1 MHEEVRSDLSE
12 KKKIKD
18 LFLVVLNSIN
28 IKENRQLVSQLI
40 SFASN
45 LCYGAGKFR
54 KMLVNDKD
62 RDPVDFLKMLATI
75 LDSAQE
81 SETFHIE
88 LHKQTVE
95 QKAAEQDRILLKQCT
110 LNLVGNL
117 CCEIDLRK
125 MIVADMGG
133 LLSQVVCGF
142 KKDGT
147 EKKFDW
153 LGNVTREFN
162 VFINCC

>member
-1 MHEEVRSDLSE
+1 MDEEVRKDLSE

-18 LFLVVLNSIN
+18 LFLVVINSIN

-54 KMLVNDKD
+54 RMLCDDKE
-62 RDPVDFLKMLATI
+62 RDPKDFLKMLATI

-88 LHKQTVE
+88 ISKQSKE
-95 QKAAEQDRILLKQCT
+95 QKDGEQDRILLKQCT

-117 CCEIDLRK
+117 CCEVDLRK

-133 LLSQVVCGF
+133 LL
-142 KKDGT
+142 T
-147 EKKFDW
+147 
-153 LGNVTREFN
+153 
-162 VFINCC
+162 

>member
-18 LFLVVLNSIN
+18 LFLVVINSIN

-54 KMLVNDKD
+54 RMLVSDKD
-62 RDPVDFLKMLATI
+62 RNPIDFLKMLGTI

-81 SETFHIE
+81 SDTSHIE
-88 LHKQTVE
+88 ISKQT
-95 QKAAEQDRILLKQCT
+95 
-110 LNLVGNL
+110 
-117 CCEIDLRK
+117 
-125 MIVADMGG
+125 
-133 LLSQVVCGF
+133 
-142 KKDGT
+142 
-147 EKKFDW
+147 
-153 LGNVTREFN
+153 
-162 VFINCC
+162 